1 MATSPAVLYDPSPAA
16 LEPLMETFWS
26 PQGWRDLLAFPG
38 PNVMAPAVEAGV
50 MFSGPRVDD
59 HGGWVRAARDAAR
72 AVSAQEVGEAFLAS
86 LSTRR
91 LDLRSALGSY
101 AVARLVPEHPLAT
114 APRGFGLGCIV
125 CGQFASG
132 EEEDLNILSFERF
145 KWGGVR
151 RDYLPYA
158 AFDLEQ
164 FAKAPRLKPTRA
176 DIDTG
181 RQLLD
186 CLRQLPGGT
195 TAAQAVPQL
204 KMIKGNKAER
214 EVILDILGVAGIL
227 RTAEHPGYANAF
239 IPKIQR
245 SEPPLR
251 FIFGHYP
258 ISWWT
263 AADGVNLPALQQFLP
278 QLT

>member
-1 MATSPAVLYDPSPAA
+1 
-16 LEPLMETFWS
+16 
-26 PQGWRDLLAFPG
+26 
-38 PNVMAPAVEAGV
+38 
-50 MFSGPRVDD
+50 
-59 HGGWVRAARDAAR
+59 
-72 AVSAQEVGEAFLAS
+72 VSAQEVGEAFLAS
-86 LSTRR
+86 LSSRR

-101 AVARLVPEHPLAT
+101 AVARLVPEHPLST
-114 APRGFGLGCIV
+114 AARGFRCTV
-125 CGQFASG
+125 CGQYASG
-132 EEEDLNILSFERF
+132 EEENLNILSFERF

-164 FAKAPRLKPTRA
+164 FAKAPRLKPTRP

-186 CLRQLPGGT
+186 CLRQLPART

-204 KMIKGNKAER
+204 KMIKGNKAQR
-214 EVILDILGVAGIL
+214 D
-227 RTAEHPGYANAF
+227 AF

-251 FIFGHYP
+251 FVFRHYP

>member
-1 MATSPAVLYDPSPAA
+1 
-16 LEPLMETFWS
+16 
-26 PQGWRDLLAFPG
+26 
-38 PNVMAPAVEAGV
+38 
-50 MFSGPRVDD
+50 
-59 HGGWVRAARDAAR
+59 
-72 AVSAQEVGEAFLAS
+72 VSAQEVGEAFLAS
-86 LSTRR
+86 LSSRR

-101 AVARLVPEHPLAT
+101 AVARLVPEHPLST
-114 APRGFGLGCIV
+114 AARGFRCTV
-125 CGQFASG
+125 CGQYASG
-132 EEEDLNILSFERF
+132 EEENLNILSFERF

-164 FAKAPRLKPTRA
+164 FAKAPRLKPTRP

-186 CLRQLPGGT
+186 CLRQLPART

-204 KMIKGNKAER
+204 KMIKGNKAQR
-214 EVILDILGVAGIL
+214 EIILDILGVTGIL
-227 RTAEHPGYANAF
+227 RTAEHPGYADAF

-251 FIFGHYP
+251 FVFRHYP